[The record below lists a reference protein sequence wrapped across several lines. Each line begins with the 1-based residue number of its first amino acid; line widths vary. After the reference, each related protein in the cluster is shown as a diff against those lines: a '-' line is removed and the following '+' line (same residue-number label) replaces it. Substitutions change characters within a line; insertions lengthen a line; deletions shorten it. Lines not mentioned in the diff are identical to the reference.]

1 MIINKFDWETAEK
14 TAEILRGGNI
24 AIIPTDTIYGFS
36 GIVPDTEQKIR
47 EPKDRSDKKPFI
59 RLLAKP
65 EDVFLY
71 TDIRVPPALLAFWP
85 GPLTLVVPTSV
96 VSIAFRCPGDEWLRN
111 VIAKTGKP
119 LYSTSANRAGQS
131 PFSAI
136 KDIIREFESTVS
148 LIVAAGDCAN
158 SRPSTIVDITSGT
171 CKVLRE
177 GSIKLTPELLEAA
190 NRALNSDY
198 P

>member
-1 MIINKFDWETAEK
+1 MIINKYDLESEEK
-14 TAEILRGGNI
+14 TAEILRSENV

-36 GIVPDTEQKIR
+36 GIVPETEQKIR
-47 EPKDRSDKKPFI
+47 ELKGRSEEKPFI

-71 TDIRVPPALLAFWP
+71 TDTCIPPALLAFWP
-85 GPLTLVVPTSV
+85 GPLTLVVSASV
-96 VSIAFRCPGDEWLRN
+96 NIAFRCPGDEWLRN

-119 LYSTSANRAGQS
+119 LYSTSANRTGQPS
-131 PFSAI
+131 FFAI
-136 KDIIREFESTVS
+136 HDIIREFGDKVS
-148 LIVAAGDCAN
+148 LIVVAGDCADN
-158 SRPSTIVDITSGT
+158 QPSTIVDITSGI

-177 GSIKLTPELLEAA
+177 GSIKLTPELLEAV
-190 NRALNSDY
+190 NRELHPDY

>member
-1 MIINKFDWETAEK
+1 MIINKFDSETAEK
-14 TAEILRGGNI
+14 TAEILRGGNV

-47 EPKDRSDKKPFI
+47 ELKDRSDEKPFI

-71 TDIRVPPALLAFWP
+71 TDARIPLALLAFWP
-85 GPLTLVVPTSV
+85 GPLTLIVPASV
-96 VSIAFRCPGDEWLRN
+96 NIAFRCPGDKWLRN

-119 LYSTSANRAGQS
+119 LYSTSANRAGQP
-131 PFSAI
+131 PFSTI
-136 KDIIREFESTVS
+136 TDIIREFEDKVP
-148 LIVAAGDCAN
+148 LIVAAGDCTD
-158 SRPSTIVDITSGT
+158 SQPSTIVDITSGI

-177 GSIKLTPELLEAA
+177 GSIKLTPELLEAI
-190 NRALNSDY
+190 NKALNSDY